1 MIRIVIANQRGGS
14 AKSTTTATLAS
25 CFADRGLR
33 VLVIDADPQGSFAV
47 ILGISPPA
55 FLNDLLMEKLAIR
68 ECVVSARPGLDIVC
82 GNRFTTDA
90 ETKTMGLPR
99 SEFLF
104 CHMLFDC
111 ERNYD
116 AVLIDVAPSIS
127 LFQTCAMVYT
137 QNVLVPVDMDI
148 LSVQGATSTIHAC
161 ETLNRML
168 EHGLNIRTLGMLPV
182 KLNRRLAVTE
192 MVLDTL
198 ASISDRREV
207 PVYGPIRTDQSVVRA
222 AADRQFIAD
231 YDPKS
236 KALEDYEQL
245 ADALI
250 NRFGKVEA
258 VPVNVK
264 TA

>member
-1 MIRIVIANQRGGS
+1 MIRAVIANQRGGS
-14 AKSTTTATLAS
+14 AKTTTTAVLARS
-25 CFADRGLR
+25 FADRGLR
-33 VLVIDADPQGSFAV
+33 VLVIDADPQGSLAV
-47 ILGISPPA
+47 ILGLTPPA
-55 FLNDLLMEKLAIR
+55 FLNDLLIEKLAFR
-68 ECVVSARPGLDIVC
+68 ECVVSVQPGLDVIC

-90 ETKTMGLPR
+90 ETKTMGLPG

-104 CHMLFDC
+104 QHVLSEY

-161 ETLNRML
+161 EALNRML
-168 EHGLNIRTLGMLPV
+168 ERGLNIRPLGILPV

-192 MVLDTL
+192 LVLDTL
-198 ASISDRREV
+198 TSISDRRNV
-207 PVYGPIRTDQSVVRA
+207 PIYRPIRTDQSVVRA
-222 AADRQFIAD
+222 AVDRRFLAD

-245 ADALI
+245 ADDVIASFRRPEALSI
-250 NRFGKVEA
+250 HARKA
-258 VPVNVK
+258 
-264 TA
+264 

>member
-14 AKSTTTATLAS
+14 AKSTTTAILS
-25 CFADRGLR
+25 RCFSDRGLR
-33 VLVIDADPQGSFAV
+33 VLVIDADPQGSLAV
-47 ILGISPPA
+47 ILGLTPRA
-55 FLNDLLMEKLAIR
+55 FLNDLLIEKLAIR
-68 ECVVSARPGLDIVC
+68 ECVVSANPCLDIIC
-82 GNRFTTDA
+82 GNRFTTEA
-90 ETKTMGLPR
+90 ETKAMGLPA

-104 CHMLFDC
+104 RHLLVDH
-111 ERNYD
+111 EKNYD
-116 AVLIDVAPSIS
+116 VVLIDVAPSIS
-127 LFQTCAMVYT
+127 LFQTCAMVYA

-168 EHGLNIRTLGMLPV
+168 ERGLNIRPLGILPV

-198 ASISDRREV
+198 ASISDHRNV
-207 PVYGPIRTDQSVVRA
+207 PIFGPIRTDQSVVRA
-222 AADRQFIAD
+222 AADRQFLAD

-245 ADALI
+245 ADAVI
-250 NRFGKVEA
+250 RSFKRPEA
-258 VPVNVK
+258 LSIHAK
-264 TA
+264 KA

>member
-1 MIRIVIANQRGGS
+1 MIRIVVANQRGGS
-14 AKSTTTATLAS
+14 AKSTTTATLAR
-25 CFADRGLR
+25 CFADRGKR
-33 VLVIDADPQGSFAV
+33 VLVIDADPQGSLAV
-47 ILGISPPA
+47 ILGLEPPA
-55 FLNDLLMEKLAIR
+55 FLNDLLIEKLAFR
-68 ECVVSARPGLDIVC
+68 ECIVTARPGLDVIC

-90 ETKTMGLPR
+90 ETKTMGLPG

-104 CHMLFDC
+104 QHVLSEY

-148 LSVQGATSTIHAC
+148 LSVQGATSTIHVC

-168 EHGLNIRTLGMLPV
+168 ERGLNIRALGMLPV

-198 ASISDRREV
+198 SSIAERRDV
-207 PVYGPIRTDQSVVRA
+207 PVYGPIRTDQSVVKA
-222 AADRQFIAD
+222 AADRQFLAD
-231 YDPKS
+231 YDPRS

-245 ADALI
+245 TDDLMA
-250 NRFGKVEA
+250 RFDRPEA
-258 VPVNVK
+258 IGIHVK